1 MSSAL
6 ATESGVLAGD
16 RLLAQVGAGTMDP
29 VAYDTAWLARLTRRG
44 DPGRALFPECA
55 AWLLRAQ
62 RPDGSWGAER
72 ETLHDRVAATLAA
85 MVALETLLRHE
96 ARLPEPPAAVRRRLA
111 EARAYLR
118 ARGPA
123 LIHDPWETVGF
134 ELAVPVLLVQARS
147 LGLEL
152 PWEAFAFVAQRRAAK
167 LAGLPRG
174 WQGAVGAAMVHT
186 LEGWGCEG
194 DPHLPGLRG
203 ANGSCANSPSAT
215 AFYYAHIPDETA
227 RAYLQECCR
236 RGGGGVADVFPFD
249 VFEAAWVLD
258 HLQTGDVPTS
268 AAARAPLVASLL
280 AAWGDGA
287 RGVGIAASGLE
298 PDADDTALTALVL
311 QREGRAVGCAPLA
324 AFRRPGGFACFPF
337 ERNPSVSANIH
348 AAYALWATGEEAAAD
363 LAPVRAYLADARR
376 PEGCWTDKWHVS
388 AWYPT
393 CRAVLGLSELWPDL
407 VAPAVEWLLDGQH
420 PEGSWGTG
428 VGTAEE
434 TAYAV
439 QALSRVRGHRRND
452 ARRAMAAAAA
462 ILHEEPAAARP
473 ALWVG
478 KGLYHPRRVVDAAVL
493 AARQLCSALEGG
505 AR

>member
-1 MSSAL
+1 MRSAL
-6 ATESGVLAGD
+6 AVEPGVGVGD
-16 RLLAQVGAGTMDP
+16 RLLAEVGAGTMDP
-29 VAYDTAWLARLTRRG
+29 VAYDTAWLARLTQRG
-44 DPGRALFPECA
+44 DARRAVFPECA

-62 RPDGSWGAER
+62 RPDGSWGSAR

-85 MVALETLLRHE
+85 LVALETLLRRE
-96 ARLPEPPAAVRRRLA
+96 VRLPEAPAAVRRRLA
-111 EARAYLR
+111 AGCAYLC
-118 ARGPA
+118 ARVPG

-134 ELAVPVLLVQARS
+134 ELAVPVLLVQARA
-147 LGLEL
+147 LGLAL
-152 PWEAFAFVAQRRAAK
+152 PWEGFAFVAQRRAAK
-167 LAGLPRG
+167 LARLPRG

-186 LEGWGCEG
+186 LEGWGCEDG
-194 DPHLPGLRG
+194 PHLPGLRG

-227 RAYLQECCR
+227 RAYLLECSR

-258 HLQTGDVPTS
+258 HLQTGGVPTT
-268 AAARAPLVASLL
+268 AAARAPLIASLA
-280 AAWGDGA
+280 AAWGDGGA
-287 RGVGIAASGLE
+287 GVGIASSGLE

-311 QREGRAVGCAPLA
+311 HREGLAVRCGALR

-348 AAYALWATGEEAAAD
+348 ATYALWGTGEAGDQD
-363 LAPVRAYLADARR
+363 LEPVRAYLADARL
-376 PEGCWTDKWHVS
+376 PAGCWRDKWHVS
-388 AWYPT
+388 PWYPT
-393 CRAVLGLSELWPDL
+393 CRAIIGLSGLWPEL
-407 VAPAVEWLLDGQH
+407 VAPAVDWLLDGQR
-420 PEGSWGTG
+420 PDGSWGEVG
-428 VGTAEE
+428 GTAEE

-439 QALSRVRGHRRND
+439 LALSRVGGARRRD
-452 ARRAMAAAAA
+452 ARRAMAAAGA
-462 ILHEEPAAARP
+462 ILREEPAAARP
-473 ALWVG
+473 ALWIG